1 MKTGGLIILF
11 FLAILYANWLT
22 LVRYDYSG
30 MRELVRIDLPVPK
43 AELPLYGE
51 TGTLELPQS
60 PAVLVVFGSWC
71 TPCRKE
77 LPVLK
82 KLSDKKDMPFI
93 GLALRDTPEKLGRLF
108 AKLPNP
114 FDRIA
119 LDKTGEWAK
128 PLRAYL
134 VPAAY
139 LTDGK
144 GKVAYEIRGDITED
158 FYESVIL
165 PKYRELT
172 Q

>member
-1 MKTGGLIILF
+1 MKLTGLIVLF
-11 FLAILYANWLT
+11 FLSILYANWLT
-22 LVRYDYSG
+22 LVRYDFSG
-30 MRELVRIDLPVPK
+30 KRELVRIDMPVPDAK
-43 AELPLYGE
+43 LPLYGE

-77 LPVLK
+77 LPALK
-82 KLSDKKDMPFI
+82 KLSDRKDMPFI
-93 GLALRDTPEKLGRLF
+93 GLALRDSPEKLSRLF
-108 AKLPNP
+108 AKTPNP

-119 LDKTGEWAK
+119 IDKAGEWAK
-128 PLRAYL
+128 PLRAYF
-134 VPAAY
+134 VPATY

-144 GKVAYEIRGDITED
+144 GKVVYEIRGEITED
-158 FYESVIL
+158 YYTSVIL